1 MKIEVASLYD
11 IESYN
16 DDKCNKEH
24 IQMCKPIVDLNLA
37 SQTRFRHEPKIY
49 SLAHQRWDTRVE
61 KKIYNKGSVQQECQ
75 R

>member
-1 MKIEVASLYD
+1 
-11 IESYN
+11 
-16 DDKCNKEH
+16 
-24 IQMCKPIVDLNLA
+24 MCKPIVDLNLA